1 MVQAIVESQSNS
13 PQAQPEIAQ
22 ENLTPGEILRQADR
36 EALDRIR
43 HTSSHVMAMAVQKL
57 FPEAKVTIG
66 PSTENGFYYDFDRA
80 EPFTQG
86 DLKAITKEMKR
97 IIRASL
103 PLVRQEFERSE
114 IKAEIE
120 KLNEPYK
127 LELLAAIPEG
137 EIITRYTIGDPA
149 VAKNP
154 WWDLCA
160 GPHLLSTAQIN
171 PDAFELES
179 VAGAYWRGD
188 EKNAM
193 LQRIYGT
200 AWENPEQLAAYK
212 HQIEEAKRRDHRKI
226 GKELKLFSI
235 QEQAGGGLVFWHP
248 NGAIIRNILES
259 FWKETHVTNGYELVT
274 TPHMANLD
282 LWKLS
287 GHNDFYRES
296 MFQPMEVEHQIYQLK
311 PMNCP
316 FHILIYKDTLHSYKE
331 LPIRWGELGT
341 VYRYERSGTMHGL
354 MRVRGFTQ
362 DDAHIFCMPSQ
373 MSTEILGVLNLAEY
387 ILTTFGF
394 ENYEI
399 NLSTR
404 PEKYVGSDEIWDK
417 ATDALRSALDQK
429 GWNYVVDEGG
439 GAFYGPK
446 IDIKIE
452 DAIGRRWQCST
463 IQVDFNLPERF
474 EMEYVGEDGNRHRP
488 IMIHRALFG
497 SVERF
502 FGILVENY
510 AGDFPLW
517 LAPTQVRLIVINAE
531 QMEFAQNVL
540 KQMKEAGLRAQI
552 DLSSDRLAKQ
562 IRNAELDKIPLMAV
576 IGAKEV
582 DNNSLSIRSRK
593 NGELGAILVT
603 EVIEKIKQAI
613 AAHGWY

>member
-1 MVQAIVESQSNS
+1 MSAVIEKSS
-13 PQAQPEIAQ
+13 PAPAD
-22 ENLTPGEILRQADR
+22 ILRQADPI
-36 EALDRIR
+36 ALHTLR
-43 HTSSHVMAMAVQKL
+43 HTCSHVLAMAVQKL

-66 PSTENGFYYDFDRA
+66 PSTENGFYYDFDRK
-80 EPFTQG
+80 EPFTPA
-86 DLKAITKEMKR
+86 DLKEITKVMKK
-97 IIRASL
+97 IIRQNL
-103 PLVRQEFERSE
+103 PVVRQEMTRAE

-127 LELLAAIPEG
+127 LELLSAIPEG
-137 EIITRYTIGDPA
+137 ELITRYTIGDPDSG
-149 VAKNP
+149 KEF

-160 GPHLLSTAQIN
+160 GPHLLSTGQLN
-171 PDAFELES
+171 PDAFALES

-200 AWENPEQLAAYK
+200 AWETPEQLSAY
-212 HQIEEAKRRDHRKI
+212 QQLQEEAKRRDHRKI
-226 GKELKLFSI
+226 GKDLQLFSI

-248 NGAIIRNILES
+248 KGAILRSIIEN
-259 FWKETHVTNGYELVT
+259 FWKQTHLDHDYQPVT
-274 TPHMANLD
+274 TPHMADLE
-282 LWKLS
+282 LWKIS

-296 MFQPMEVEHQIYQLK
+296 MFQVMEVEERFYQLK

-316 FHILIYKDTLHSYKE
+316 FHVLIFKDGLHSYKE
-331 LPIRWGELGT
+331 LPIRMSELGT

-362 DDAHIFCMPSQ
+362 DDAHIFCTQAQ
-373 MSTEILGVLNLAEY
+373 MAQEILGVLNLAEF
-387 ILTTFGF
+387 ILSTFGF
-394 ENYEI
+394 PNYEV

-404 PEKYVGSDEIWDK
+404 PEKYVGSDEIWEK
-417 ATDALRSALDQK
+417 ATFALQNALDTK
-429 GWNYVVDEGG
+429 GWQYKVDEGG

-474 EMEYVGEDGNRHRP
+474 DLEYVGEDGERHRP

-497 SVERF
+497 SLERF
-502 FGILVENY
+502 IGVLIENY

-517 LAPTQVRLIVINAE
+517 LAPVQMRLIPVTD
-531 QMEFAQNVL
+531 QQLGYAQTVA
-540 KQMKEAGLRAQI
+540 KTMKKAGLRVEVDGSGERMQ
-552 DLSSDRLAKQ
+552 KQ
-562 IRNAELDKIPLMAV
+562 IRKAELEKIPLMAV

-582 DNNSLSIRSRK
+582 EANSLSLRSRQ
-593 NGELGAILVT
+593 LGDLGVMSVQETIVKMQEAIVNREGL
-603 EVIEKIKQAI
+603 
-613 AAHGWY
+613 